1 MASGYSTST
10 ALEYLIPQ
18 ITERA
23 DYVFQNAAIGR
34 ALVTYRDV
42 SGIPGL
48 TVEFPRWTTVDGSAT
63 VAETAVPTSHAMA
76 LTSATLTIARRSI
89 YVLLGFLAEKGM
101 SDPVSEIGVAMG
113 MAKAKAQDVS
123 IFNVIT
129 TTNYATSAGA
139 TDAALS
145 LTHVLN
151 GLNLLQVNE
160 VDKPVYA
167 VIHPFQ
173 QKSIVSGLAPVAAS
187 TDTTTIKISNPL
199 SNQAVQD
206 AMWSRLFGIDWFVTA
221 RVSSRTVV
229 ATADVRSG
237 LIFHPK
243 GIGYAYS
250 ELGSA
255 PLRVLDSTDG
265 ASHMIMDYADVAGVL
280 YSSAVCTLYST
291 SA

>member
-1 MASGYSTST
+1 MASGYSDTT
-10 ALEYLIPQ
+10 ALAYIIPE

-23 DYVFQNAAIGR
+23 DFIFQNAAIGR

-42 SGIPGL
+42 TGVPGV
-48 TVEFPRWTTVDGSAT
+48 TVEFPRWTEVSGDTPSQ
-63 VAETAVPTSHAMA
+63 TAAPTSHAMA
-76 LTSATLTIARRSI
+76 LTSATLTIARKSV

-101 SDPVSEIGVAMG
+101 TDPVSSIGTAMG
-113 MAKAKAQDVS
+113 MAKAKAIDTL
-123 IFNVIT
+123 IFGVVT

-139 TDAALS
+139 TNAALS

-160 VDKPVYA
+160 VDKPIYC

-173 QKSIVSGLAPVAAS
+173 QKSIVSGLAPVAAT

-199 SNQAVQD
+199 TNAAVQE
-206 AMWSRLFGIDWFVTA
+206 AMWSRLFGVDWFVTA
-221 RVSSRTVV
+221 RIASRTVD
-229 ATADVRSG
+229 ATANVRSG
-237 LIFHPK
+237 LLFHPK
-243 GIGYAYS
+243 GLGYAYT
-250 ELGSA
+250 ELGPA
-255 PLRVLDSTDG
+255 PVRILDSVDG
-265 ASHMIMDYADVAGVL
+265 ASHMIMDYGDSAGIL